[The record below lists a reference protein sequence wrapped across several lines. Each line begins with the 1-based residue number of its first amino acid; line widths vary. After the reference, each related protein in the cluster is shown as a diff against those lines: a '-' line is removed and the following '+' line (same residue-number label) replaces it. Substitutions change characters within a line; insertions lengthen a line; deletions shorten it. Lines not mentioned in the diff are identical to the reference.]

1 MSATFPEFAN
11 LMSKLKKYQIVIESN
26 CRTIVEVE
34 AADEDAARELAME
47 GEYELIDVDHGDSE
61 VTEVREI

>member
-1 MSATFPEFAN
+1 
-11 LMSKLKKYQIVIESN
+11 MSKLKKYQIVIESN